1 MGDYTTDTLVEDIA
15 RRLLA
20 DGRFDLHLDTG
31 RYDTGHL
38 QAVVDVRFAA
48 RKAGRMLGRPVRIS
62 TSRADEPGAPLV
74 VTAEIIE
81 P

>member
-1 MGDYTTDTLVEDIA
+1 MGDYTTDTLVSDIA

-20 DGRFDLHLDTG
+20 DGRFDVRMDTG

-48 RKAGRMLGRPVRIS
+48 RKAGRLLGRPVRIT

-74 VTAEIIE
+74 VTAEIVEI
-81 P
+81 